1 MAPLCCEE
9 TVPVQDVASLTS
21 PVLQS
26 IAHAPGHQ
34 SCDVI
39 GNNSIYDIHIYIY
52 VCRFLINQ
60 TMSIW
65 ALVFPSNYIL
75 CMVPPEETIA
85 KGWTSL
91 PGNYLQNI
99 IYHHNLDRI

>member
-1 MAPLCCEE
+1 MAPLCYEE

-52 VCRFLINQ
+52 IYMLHI
-60 TMSIW
+60 
-65 ALVFPSNYIL
+65 YIYL
-75 CMVPPEETIA
+75 YTCICICIA
-85 KGWTSL
+85 
-91 PGNYLQNI
+91 Y
-99 IYHHNLDRI
+99 IYTYICIYIDKRIDVD

>member
-1 MAPLCCEE
+1 MCRKSPEDMAPLCCEE

-39 GNNSIYDIHIYIY
+39 GNNSIYDIHIYICYIYIYIYTHAY
-52 VCRFLINQ
+52 VYVLHI
-60 TMSIW
+60 
-65 ALVFPSNYIL
+65 YI
-75 CMVPPEETIA
+75 
-85 KGWTSL
+85 
-91 PGNYLQNI
+91 Y
-99 IYHHNLDRI
+99 IYIHMYI

>member
-39 GNNSIYDIHIYIY
+39 ENNSIYDIHIYIY
-52 VCRFLINQ
+52 LCYMHMYMYCI
-60 TMSIW
+60 
-65 ALVFPSNYIL
+65 YI
-75 CMVPPEETIA
+75 
-85 KGWTSL
+85 
-91 PGNYLQNI
+91 Y
-99 IYHHNLDRI
+99 IYTHAYVYVLHIYIYTHTYVYIYI

>member
-39 GNNSIYDIHIYIY
+39 ENNSIYDIYIYIYIY
-52 VCRFLINQ
+52 VI
-60 TMSIW
+60 
-65 ALVFPSNYIL
+65 YIYVIYIYLYMHTYAYVYVL
-75 CMVPPEETIA
+75 C
-85 KGWTSL
+85 
-91 PGNYLQNI
+91 
-99 IYHHNLDRI
+99 IYIYIYIHIYI